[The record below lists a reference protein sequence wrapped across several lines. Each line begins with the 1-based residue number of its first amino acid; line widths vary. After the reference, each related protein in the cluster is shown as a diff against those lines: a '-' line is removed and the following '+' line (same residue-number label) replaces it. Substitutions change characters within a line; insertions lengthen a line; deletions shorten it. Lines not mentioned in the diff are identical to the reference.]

1 MNQVN
6 YQESI
11 VIPTLQKKLQEL
23 QTSNLVLEVSL
34 LVEQAKVKDIDAF
47 YKNQIGDVSKLK
59 EEISNKEG
67 RITSLK
73 TEINS
78 LIEEKNKTMLKLSE
92 TETSLG
98 REISVR
104 ESIHSEYKQL
114 KEKFDSLTIEF
125 DTLKQ
130 SINTKKVKEPKLV

>member
-47 YKNQIGDVSKLK
+47 YKNQVGDVAKLK
-59 EEISNKEG
+59 EEISQKDQ
-67 RITSLK
+67 RIASLK
-73 TEINS
+73 SEINS
-78 LIEEKNKTMLKLSE
+78 NIDERNAVRSKN
-92 TETSLG
+92 TELENNLN

-104 ESIHSEYKQL
+104 ESIHTEYKQL

>member
-23 QTSNLVLEVSL
+23 QTSNLVFEVSL
-34 LVEQAKVKDIDAF
+34 LVEQAKIKDIDGF
-47 YKNQIGDVSKLK
+47 YKNQIGDVAKLK
-59 EEISNKEG
+59 EEISNKDN

-73 TEINS
+73 GEINS
-78 LIEEKNKTMLKLSE
+78 IIDERNAVRLKN
-92 TETSLG
+92 TELENNLN
-98 REISVR
+98 RQISVR
-104 ESIHSEYKQL
+104 ESIHSEYNHL
-114 KEKFDSLTIEF
+114 KEKFDSLSIEC

>member
-34 LVEQAKVKDIDAF
+34 LVEQAKIKDIDTF
-47 YKNQIGDVSKLK
+47 YKNQVGDVAKLK
-59 EEISNKEG
+59 EEISNKDN

-73 TEINS
+73 GEINS
-78 LIEEKNKTMLKLSE
+78 VIDERNAVRSKN
-92 TETSLG
+92 TELENNLN

>member
-34 LVEQAKVKDIDAF
+34 LVEQAKIKDIDAF
-47 YKNQIGDVSKLK
+47 YKNQIGDVAKLK

-73 TEINS
+73 TEMNS

-92 TETSLG
+92 TETSLS